1 MEPLP
6 IVKGFQKTEEL
17 FEGWR
22 CFNIVVGELDH
33 KDIDLFFG
41 PFGDKEVVLELQP
54 NQNSWASLLKELE
67 IFPSATQARKNG
79 WDKEIPVGWSEARF
93 KKQRIVVFVLR
104 GPLPPTETNEQ

>member
-6 IVKGFQKTEEL
+6 IVKGFQKTEEF

-22 CFNIVVGELDH
+22 CFNVVVGPLDI
-33 KDIDLFFG
+33 KDVAFLFG
-41 PFGDKEVVLELQP
+41 PFGDKEVILELEL

-79 WDKEIPVGWSEARF
+79 WDKEIPIGWSEVRF
-93 KKQRIVVFVLR
+93 KKQRTVVFVLR
-104 GPLPPTETNEQ
+104 GPLPAENNDQG